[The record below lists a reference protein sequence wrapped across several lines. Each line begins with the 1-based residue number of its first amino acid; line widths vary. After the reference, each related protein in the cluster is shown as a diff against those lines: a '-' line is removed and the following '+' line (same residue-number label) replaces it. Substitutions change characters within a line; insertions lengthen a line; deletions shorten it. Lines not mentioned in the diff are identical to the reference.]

1 MGGMSSSNPLVQIGA
16 TALDFYTGVPVA
28 SMALKAG
35 NAAAQQRSANAQ
47 RDAMQY
53 SYDLQQTAMQ
63 RQLEQQVRERQNLLK
78 KTLASQRARLAAMG
92 ISSGG
97 GSADA
102 LVAGLSKQAASDIAD
117 MEGSYGDRKASLD
130 FRRQQE
136 MGEKVSSLDV
146 WGPLLAP
153 VAQSILLPKDNEQE
167 TSRRR
172 TVQGGSLL

>member
-1 MGGMSSSNPLVQIGA
+1 MGGMSSSNPLVRIGA
-16 TALDFYTGVPVA
+16 AAIDAYTGVPVTTL
-28 SMALKAG
+28 ALRAG
-35 NAAAQQRSANAQ
+35 EAAAQKRSANTQ
-47 RDAMQY
+47 RNAVQY
-53 SYDLQQTAMQ
+53 SYDLQETAMQ
-63 RQLEQQVRERQNLLK
+63 RQLQQQVKERQDLLK

-102 LVAGLSKQAASDIAD
+102 LIAGLSKQAASDIAD
-117 MEGSYGDRKASLD
+117 MEGTYSDRKASLD
-130 FRRQQE
+130 FRRQQD

-146 WGPLLAP
+146 WGPMLAP
-153 VAQSILLPKDNEQE
+153 VAQSILLPRDNEDE